1 MSYAGFQVSK
11 YSMGSR
17 EVLASTPVTFPPC
30 AALTLAVAASGQKS
44 AVHLYAGRDVVSSK
58 LYGAY

>member
-1 MSYAGFQVSK
+1 MNYAGFQVSE

-30 AALTLAVAASGQKS
+30 VALTLAVAVSVQKS
-44 AVHLYAGRDVVSSK
+44 AVHLYAGRDVVSF
-58 LYGAY
+58 